1 MQNDFAKALPR
12 ILVYE
17 GLGVDDK
24 RDPGGRTYKGVTQ
37 TTFNIYLRSRGLP
50 ARDVFEITDAE
61 VATIYFTRYWTTVC
75 ADALPCGLDLVVFDA
90 AVNSG
95 PGQAGRWLQ
104 AALGSS
110 FAGPVD
116 GLVGKGTLQAVEDFG
131 NVEGLINA
139 VCERRLATLK
149 SLRTWRTFGGGWGAR
164 IANVMKTGDAWAA
177 GSPAPHPVD
186 VSAAGGHRKAL
197 IGDIKVSRFGQA
209 SAHAATAVTGA
220 GTLASDAAGQ
230 LQPVQQQFP
239 NWQWLTYGIAG
250 LTVVGITAGIVT
262 KIVAD
267 TRAAAAAGTAT
278 ATVNLSADEA
288 HPQVEVNDDAPLAVT
303 ILPQKVA

>member
-1 MQNDFAKALPR
+1 MQLDFAKALPR

-17 GLGVDDK
+17 GGQVDDP
-24 RDPGGRTYKGVTQ
+24 RDPGGRTNKGITQ
-37 TTFNIYLRSRGLP
+37 ATFNVYLRSHGMRP
-50 ARDVFEITDAE
+50 EDVYSITDAE
-61 VATIYFTRYWTTVC
+61 VSTIYLTRYWTTIC
-75 ADALPCGLDLVVFDA
+75 GDALPAGLDLVVFDA

-104 AALGSS
+104 SALGSA
-110 FAGPVD
+110 FNGTVD
-116 GLVGKGTLQAVEDFG
+116 GLIGRGTLQAVEDFG

-139 VCERRLATLK
+139 VCERRLATLH
-149 SLRTWRTFGGGWGAR
+149 SLRTWPTYGRGWSAR

-197 IGDIKVSRFGQA
+197 IGDLKVSRFGQA
-209 SAHAATAVTGA
+209 SAHAATAITGA
-220 GTLASDAAGQ
+220 GTLAADAAGQ

-239 NWQWLTYGIAG
+239 DWQWLTYAVGG
-250 LTVVGITAGIVT
+250 LTVVGIAAGVVT
-262 KIVAD
+262 KIVSD

-278 ATVNLSADEA
+278 ATVNLSADEG
-288 HPQVEVNDDAPLAVT
+288 HPEVPVNDDAPPA
-303 ILPQKVA
+303 QKVA

>member
-1 MQNDFAKALPR
+1 MQFDFAKALPR

-17 GLGVDDK
+17 GDEVDDK
-24 RDPGGRTYKGVTQ
+24 RDPGGRTNKGITQ

-50 ARDVFEITDAE
+50 LRDVYEITDAE
-61 VATIYFTRYWTTVC
+61 VSTIYFTRYWTTIC
-75 ADALPCGLDLVVFDA
+75 GDALPAGLDLVVFDA

-104 AALGSS
+104 AALGGV

-116 GLVGKGTLQAVEDFG
+116 GLIGRGTLQAVEDYG
-131 NVEGLINA
+131 NVEALINA
-139 VCERRLATLK
+139 VCERRLATLH
-149 SLRTWRTFGGGWGAR
+149 SLHTWPAFGRGWSAR

-186 VSAAGGHRKAL
+186 VSDAGGHRKAL

-209 SAHAATAVTGA
+209 SAHAATAIAGA
-220 GTLASDAAGQ
+220 GTMASEAAGQ
-230 LQPVQQQFP
+230 LQPVQMQFP
-239 NWQWLTYGIAG
+239 DWRWLTYAVGG
-250 LTVVGITAGIVT
+250 LTVVGIAAGVVT

-278 ATVNLSADEA
+278 ATVNLSADEG
-288 HPQVEVNDDAPLAVT
+288 HPEVAVNDDAPPA
-303 ILPQKVA
+303 QKVA